1 MNVAAKARY
10 AKVLGAVKKMGVMVD
25 TSKGM
30 VFLNAPCSQIRVQL
44 FALFSILVPFG
55 RG

>member
-10 AKVLGAVKKMGVMVD
+10 AKVLGAVKKMGVLVD
-25 TSKGM
+25 PLKRM
-30 VFLNAPCSQIRVQL
+30 VFLNTPCRQIRVRL

>member
-10 AKVLGAVKKMGVMVD
+10 AEALGAVKKMGVLVN

-30 VFLNAPCSQIRVQL
+30 VFLNAPCPQIWVQL